1 MTSDGRQSITKL
13 DRREFIKVT
22 GAGAL
27 ATAGAGSLGLP
38 LAACA
43 GGSPRPAHGASAP
56 DVVVIGAGAFGA
68 WTALHLRELGATVAL
83 VDMYGPG
90 NARATSGGETRGV
103 RSSYG
108 DRPPEFREVWTRW
121 AGETIERWKAFDA
134 EWGAGR
140 ETPLF
145 FSAGDVILR
154 EDWEPFLTDTRTLWE
169 KIGHPHEVL
178 TPDEV
183 AYRWPQINVE
193 GFGVALFEP
202 AAGVVRARRAIEVVS
217 EVFLA
222 RGGELRLSHA
232 ELGQRTGDR
241 LDDIALTPGESLA
254 AETYVFALGPW
265 FGKQFPGFMANRM
278 RVPIGHV
285 YYYGTPVGD
294 NRFTHPN
301 MPSYN
306 FPGVTGWPCLPSDP
320 RGFRVRTGG
329 RAPEDPDTSVRWI
342 DSQYFERPLE
352 VLQRFPDL
360 QGAPL
365 LETRACHYEQSS
377 SRNWFVDRHPDFRNV
392 WLTGGGNAEGFK
404 FGPVLGRYIAAR
416 VLGRDEHPELAEHVR
431 LPQETYEPTVA

>member
-1 MTSDGRQSITKL
+1 MCSSDL
-13 DRREFIKVT
+13 
-22 GAGAL
+22 
-27 ATAGAGSLGLP
+27 
-38 LAACA
+38 
-43 GGSPRPAHGASAP
+43 
-56 DVVVIGAGAFGA
+56 
-68 WTALHLRELGATVAL
+68 
-83 VDMYGPG
+83 
-90 NARATSGGETRGV
+90 
-103 RSSYG
+103 
-108 DRPPEFREVWTRW
+108 
-121 AGETIERWKAFDA
+121 
-134 EWGAGR
+134 
-140 ETPLF
+140 
-145 FSAGDVILR
+145 
-154 EDWEPFLTDTRTLWE
+154 
-169 KIGHPHEVL
+169 
-178 TPDEV
+178 
-183 AYRWPQINVE
+183 
-193 GFGVALFEP
+193 
-202 AAGVVRARRAIEVVS
+202 
-217 EVFLA
+217 
-222 RGGELRLSHA
+222 
-232 ELGQRTGDR
+232 
-241 LDDIALTPGESLA
+241 
-254 AETYVFALGPW
+254 
-265 FGKQFPGFMANRM
+265 NRM